1 MRFFPAK
8 LTKDY
13 VQVGLLLVVAPQLTS
28 LYLTYLTHELHKKN
42 IMPGQQNNHDKN
54 QPPSPMRRLL

>member
-8 LTKDY
+8 LTKDF
-13 VQVGLLLVVAPQLTS
+13 VQVGLLLVAPQLTS
-28 LYLTYLTHELHKKN
+28 LYLTHELHKKN